1 MKNLVQ
7 SSNIQ
12 ALTKSSS
19 YKVTKKTDQN
29 GFLRRNADGR
39 QLAGQGGRQRASVGG
54 LRVVDGE
61 ASQLLSP
68 GVFSHGAVD
77 VLADVL
83 LLGLFGGFG
92 LDVTGDVFPVAVAVS
107 SGEVEKKLFDKAFTL
122 ISPKYQIE

>member
-1 MKNLVQ
+1 M
-7 SSNIQ
+7 
-12 ALTKSSS
+12 
-19 YKVTKKTDQN
+19 
-29 GFLRRNADGR
+29 
-39 QLAGQGGRQRASVGG
+39 
-54 LRVVDGE
+54 VDGE

-107 SGEVEKKLFDKAFTL
+107 SGEVEKNFSAKLL
-122 ISPKYQIE
+122 LH